1 MRRQER
7 AGVERRRS
15 GREGPESC
23 PGGLQ
28 LQLQVGGGG
37 LHKDRLEDV
46 RVHSL
51 EEDGVGQD
59 GLEKCRVNTG
69 RGEKIIINPVLSLVD
84 HGGRGELRVTS
95 S

>member
-28 LQLQVGGGG
+28 LQLQVGGGC
-37 LHKDRLEDV
+37 LHKDGLKDM

-51 EEDGVGQD
+51 EEDGVG
-59 GLEKCRVNTG
+59 
-69 RGEKIIINPVLSLVD
+69 
-84 HGGRGELRVTS
+84 
-95 S
+95 